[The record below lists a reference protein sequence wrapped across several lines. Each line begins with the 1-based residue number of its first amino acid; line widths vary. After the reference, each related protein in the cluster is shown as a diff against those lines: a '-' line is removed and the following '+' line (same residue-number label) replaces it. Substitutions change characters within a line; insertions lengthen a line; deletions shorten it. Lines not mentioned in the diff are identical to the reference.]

1 MDGDEAYN
9 ALPPLG
15 RARLRP
21 GAIEPPDDDTNG
33 ITLLNNQRNLLLAVV
48 LCGLLLFGWDAAMKY
63 VYPAP
68 PQPAAQ
74 ATATAEPGAPA
85 ADTAKVRHTREGGLT
100 DPAAEALEQRDL
112 ATVLKSPQRVAIAA
126 PEIAG
131 SIDLVGARIDDL
143 TLTSHRQAVEKKSGP
158 VRLFSPAGTPAQHF
172 AQFGW
177 VGNGVKVPDGNT
189 VWHASGGPLA
199 PGNPVLLDWDN
210 GQGQRFGIEFAID
223 DKYLI
228 TAKQTVANLAPG
240 PVVVRPFALINRTS
254 TTASIDQWTI
264 HSGPIGYFGS
274 GVDFGTDYSDIAE
287 SGRVTPEGKAG
298 WIGFTDIYWMSALV
312 PQSNADVDTDFRS
325 LRNDNFRADVIYDP
339 LTVTTG
345 RQIARTTQLFAGAK
359 ESAVLSAYAESGI
372 TGFDN
377 AIDWGWFGIIEKPI
391 LWLLRTLYGLV
402 GNFGVAIILL
412 TVIVRGAMFPI
423 AQRQFASMAAM
434 RAVQPKM
441 KAIQE
446 RYKDDKPKQQQEV
459 MALYKSEGVNPL
471 AGCLPILLQIP
482 IFFGLYKVLML
493 AIDMRHKP
501 FALWIHDL
509 SAPDP
514 AHILNLFGLLPFTPP
529 SFLAIGVLAVL
540 LGITMWATFRLNPQ
554 AMDPIQQQM
563 FAIMPWV
570 LMFVMAPF
578 AAGLLIYWIT
588 SNVLTLA
595 QQKYLYS
602 KHPQLR
608 AQADKDKA
616 DRETIAARDG
626 KAKG

>member
-21 GAIEPPDDDTNG
+21 GALEPPDDDTNG

-48 LCGLLLFGWDAAMKY
+48 LCGLLLFGWEAAMKWA
-63 VYPAP
+63 YPHAP
-68 PQPAAQ
+68 EPAASTAA
-74 ATATAEPGAPA
+74 ATADAPA
-85 ADTAKVRHTREGGLT
+85 EEPAKVKRTREGGLT
-100 DPAAEALEQRDL
+100 DPAAAALEKRDL
-112 ATVLKSPQRVAIAA
+112 ATALTSGQRVPIAA

-143 TLTSHRQAVEKKSGP
+143 TLTSHREAVDRKSGP

-177 VGNGVKVPDGNT
+177 IGNGVKVPDANT
-189 VWHASGGPLA
+189 VWQATGGPLA

-210 GQGQRFGIEFAID
+210 GQGQRFGIEFSID
-223 DKYLI
+223 DKYMI
-228 TAKQTVANLAPG
+228 TAKQTVANLAPA
-240 PVVVRPFALINRTS
+240 PVVVRPYALVNRTS
-254 TTASIDQWTI
+254 ATASIDQWTI

-274 GVDFGTDYSDIAE
+274 GVDFGNDYSDVAE
-287 SGRVTPEGKAG
+287 AGRVTPAG
-298 WIGFTDIYWMSALV
+298 AARWIGFTDIYWLSALI
-312 PQSNADVDTDFRS
+312 PQSTADVDADFRS
-325 LRNDNFRADVIYDP
+325 VGKDLFRADVIYDP

-345 RQIARTTQLFAGAK
+345 RQIARTTRLFAGAK
-359 ESAVLSAYAESGI
+359 ESGVLSAYEDSGI
-372 TGFDN
+372 PGFEN
-377 AIDWGWFGIIEKPI
+377 AIDWGWFGIVEKPI
-391 LWLLRTLYGLV
+391 LWLLLTLYGLV
-402 GNFGVAIILL
+402 KNFGVAIILL
-412 TVIVRGAMFPI
+412 TLIVRGAMFPI
-423 AQRQFASMAAM
+423 AQKQFASMAAM

-446 RYKDDKPKQQQEV
+446 RYKDDKPRQQQEI
-459 MALYKSEGVNPL
+459 MALYKAEGVNPL

-540 LGITMWATFRLNPQ
+540 LGITMFLTFRLNPT

-563 FAIMPWV
+563 FSIMPWV

-588 SNVLTLA
+588 SNLLTLA
-595 QQKYLYS
+595 QQTYLYS

-616 DRETIAARDG
+616 DRERAVARDA

>member
-1 MDGDEAYN
+1 MS
-9 ALPPLG
+9 
-15 RARLRP
+15 
-21 GAIEPPDDDTNG
+21 
-33 ITLLNNQRNLLLAVV
+33 NQRNLFLAVV
-48 LCGLLLFGWDAAMKY
+48 LCGLLLFGWDAAINY
-63 VYPAP
+63 IYPK
-68 PQPAAQ
+68 PATPAKVE
-74 ATATAEPGAPA
+74 ATTAATAEG
-85 ADTAKVRHTREGGLT
+85 DTKKVVRTREGGLT
-100 DPAAEALEQRDL
+100 DPAAEELEKRDL

-126 PEIAG
+126 PELAG

-143 TLTSHRQAVEKKSGP
+143 TLTTHRQTVDKDSGP
-158 VRLFSPAGTPAQHF
+158 VRLFSPSGTPAQHF

-177 VGNGVKVPDGNT
+177 VGTNVKVPDSKT
-189 VWHASGGPLA
+189 VWQATGGPLA
-199 PGNPVLLDWDN
+199 PGKPVQLTWDN

-240 PVVVRPFALINRTS
+240 AIVVRPFALINRTS
-254 TTASIDQWTI
+254 ATASIDQWTI

-274 GVDFGTDYSDIAE
+274 GVDFGSNYSDVAE
-287 SGRVTPEGKAG
+287 AGKVTPEGAAR
-298 WIGFTDIYWMSALV
+298 WIGFTDIYWLSALV
-312 PQSNADVDTDFRS
+312 PQSNAEVDADFRS
-325 LRNDNFRADVIYDP
+325 LGRDLYRADVIYDP
-339 LTVTTG
+339 LTVATG

-359 ESAVLSAYAESGI
+359 EIDVLGGYTKAGI
-372 TGFDN
+372 PGFDN
-377 AIDWGWFGIIEKPI
+377 AIDWGWFGVVEKPI
-391 LWLLRTLYGLV
+391 HWLLATLYSLV
-402 GNFGVAIILL
+402 HNFGVAIILL
-412 TVIVRGAMFPI
+412 TLIVRGAMFPI
-423 AQRQFASMAAM
+423 AQKQFASMAAM
-434 RAVQPKM
+434 RAIQPKM

-446 RYKDDKPKQQQEV
+446 RFKDDKPRQQQEV

-493 AIDMRHKP
+493 SIDMRHKP

-540 LGITMWATFRLNPQ
+540 LGITMFLTFRLNPQ

-588 SNVLTLA
+588 SNILTLA
-595 QQKYLYS
+595 QQTYLYS

-608 AQADKDKA
+608 AQADKDKT
-616 DRETIAARDG
+616 DRDRAAARDA